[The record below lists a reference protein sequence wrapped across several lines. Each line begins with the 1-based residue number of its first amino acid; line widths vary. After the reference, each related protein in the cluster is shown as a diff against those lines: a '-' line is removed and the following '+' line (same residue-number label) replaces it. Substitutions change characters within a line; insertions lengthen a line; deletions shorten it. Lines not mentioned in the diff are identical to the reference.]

1 MVDFRALSDRMDREI
16 FNRLGDAVRI
26 DGRPVRGMFAAPWL
40 QPQLG
45 RLNTS
50 LREPMLTVRDADAVS
65 VAKDMLVEVPGE
77 GEFVVVNIEPDGTG
91 DTVLVLR
98 RPKRETR

>member
-16 FNRLGDAVRI
+16 FNRLGDAVLI
-26 DGRPVRGMFAAPWL
+26 DGRTVRGMFAAPWL

-45 RLNTS
+45 RVNTS
-50 LREPMLTVRDADAVS
+50 LRESMLTIRDVDAVG
-65 VAKDMLVEVPGE
+65 VVKDMLVEVPGE